1 MENTITR
8 RPLNILAG
16 FIVAWVFLNII
27 QSCVTGIYPDEAYY
41 WIYSQ
46 HLQWGYFDHPPLVAL
61 VVKLGELFGHGSFY
75 TRLGT
80 VLVSGGSVYFLY
92 KAIPPAFA
100 NIKFFITSFVSV
112 VLFHI
117 YGFVATPD
125 AALFFFTALF
135 FCAYRRY
142 LNSDNF
148 KNCFFLSVSIV
159 GMLYSKY
166 HGVLPLFFVF
176 LSNPKLI
183 FKTSAWAIV
192 ATVIIALL
200 PHIYWQYTHDWR
212 TLNYHLYDRVG
223 SPYKISKTINYLVG
237 QLLVWG
243 PVTTIPAF
251 FLITKLRTK
260 DRYLKAH
267 YFTFF
272 GVLIFFFLFSFRSG
286 IEPHWTLI
294 AGVPFVVLL
303 QPALQKASERFRKI
317 FFRLAIVNIFLI
329 LAIRILLFIPGS
341 PITRS
346 NNLKPLF
353 YGKEWSDSVYKHAGA
368 IPVVFIDSYVLPSLY
383 KYYHPNVQ
391 TTGFNTISYRRNHF
405 TISDDEIRLNNKT
418 AYVEV
423 GKKIDSSD
431 LFMEG
436 LYTNIYLHLVDSFK
450 AVNALK
456 IKWDNV
462 IKRGKP
468 SEEARAFLTL
478 RNSSKEI
485 IADSTLAISYTFYR
499 SRKDKVTSSPIPIN
513 RKRFVPGEE
522 IKKEILLKLPSRPG
536 KYRLVFSVKY
546 FPFEGTLASDYYN
559 VIVD

>member
-1 MENTITR
+1 MENSFNR
-8 RPLNILAG
+8 KPLNILAG
-16 FIVAWVFLNII
+16 FIVAWVFLNIV

-80 VLVSGGSVYFLY
+80 VLISGGSVYFLY

-100 NIKFFITSFVSV
+100 NIQFFITSFVSV

-142 LNSDNF
+142 LSQDNF

-183 FKTSAWAIV
+183 LKTSAWAVIV
-192 ATVIIALL
+192 AVIIALL

-223 SPYKISKTINYLVG
+223 SPYKISKTINYLAG

-251 FLITKLRTK
+251 FLIKK
-260 DRYLKAH
+260 IGKK
-267 YFTFF
+267 
-272 GVLIFFFLFSFRSG
+272 FSF
-286 IEPHWTLI
+286 
-294 AGVPFVVLL
+294 
-303 QPALQKASERFRKI
+303 
-317 FFRLAIVNIFLI
+317 
-329 LAIRILLFIPGS
+329 
-341 PITRS
+341 
-346 NNLKPLF
+346 
-353 YGKEWSDSVYKHAGA
+353 
-368 IPVVFIDSYVLPSLY
+368 
-383 KYYHPNVQ
+383 
-391 TTGFNTISYRRNHF
+391 
-405 TISDDEIRLNNKT
+405 
-418 AYVEV
+418 
-423 GKKIDSSD
+423 
-431 LFMEG
+431 
-436 LYTNIYLHLVDSFK
+436 
-450 AVNALK
+450 
-456 IKWDNV
+456 
-462 IKRGKP
+462 
-468 SEEARAFLTL
+468 
-478 RNSSKEI
+478 
-485 IADSTLAISYTFYR
+485 
-499 SRKDKVTSSPIPIN
+499 IN
-513 RKRFVPGEE
+513 
-522 IKKEILLKLPSRPG
+522 
-536 KYRLVFSVKY
+536 
-546 FPFEGTLASDYYN
+546 
-559 VIVD
+559 